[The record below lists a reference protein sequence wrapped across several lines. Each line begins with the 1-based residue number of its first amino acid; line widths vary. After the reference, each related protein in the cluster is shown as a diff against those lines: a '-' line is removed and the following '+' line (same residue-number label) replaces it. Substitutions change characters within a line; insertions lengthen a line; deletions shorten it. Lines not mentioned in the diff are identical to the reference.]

1 MNILILLFVMNMN
14 MTQRSL
20 NKKAYY
26 NVINNNEKIYI
37 KMELTIYIKNK
48 KQQHIVI
55 KMNNVYKYIYR

>member
-1 MNILILLFVMNMN
+1 

-55 KMNNVYKYIYR
+55 KMNSVYKYIYR

>member
-55 KMNNVYKYIYR
+55 KMNSVYKYIYR

>member
-1 MNILILLFVMNMN
+1 LLFVMNMN

-48 KQQHIVI
+48 KTATYCNQ
-55 KMNNVYKYIYR
+55 NE